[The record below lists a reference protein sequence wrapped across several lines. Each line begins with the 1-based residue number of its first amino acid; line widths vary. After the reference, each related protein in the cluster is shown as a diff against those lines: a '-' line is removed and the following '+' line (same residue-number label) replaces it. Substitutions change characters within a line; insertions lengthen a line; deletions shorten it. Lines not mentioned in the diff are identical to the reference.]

1 MHVIFSVGSISIM
14 VIFSKG
20 SITLMVI
27 FYSKEDWP
35 YEDE

>member
-14 VIFSKG
+14 VIFSMG

-27 FYSKEDWP
+27 FYSKED
-35 YEDE
+35 

>member
-14 VIFSKG
+14 VIFSMG

-27 FYSKEDWP
+27 FYSKEDTMTI
-35 YEDE
+35 

>member
-14 VIFSKG
+14 VIFSMG

>member
-14 VIFSKG
+14 DIFSMG

-27 FYSKEDWP
+27 FYSKED
-35 YEDE
+35 